1 MLIHG
6 LVLAYTNDFN
16 SFLFPLGHC
25 KPATL
30 PFFLSL
36 EKNPAS
42 YCLGLL
48 PLLFLDFCI
57 TFWSQLKC
65 HVLTI
70 LARTVT
76 LLLHQLLPLC
86 SITLFYFLL
95 KFYLEFFFNWVRGG
109 ERCICMFTVCPPS
122 PAECRQGLDCLVP
135 YSRARVNNQTMCF
148 PYLETHWMLQRLS
161 DYITD
166 TFYIFL

>member
-1 MLIHG
+1 M
-6 LVLAYTNDFN
+6 TSSPF
-16 SFLFPLGHC
+16 FFPLVAVNRQPC
-25 KPATL
+25 
-30 PFFLSL
+30 PFFCPWK
-36 EKNPAS
+36 KNPAC

-48 PLLFLDFCI
+48 PMLFLDFCI

-86 SITLFYFLL
+86 SVTLFYFLL
-95 KFYLEFFFNWVRGG
+95 KFYFEFFFNWGRGG
-109 ERCICMFTVCPPS
+109 ESCIYMFTVCPPS

-135 YSRARVNNQTMCF
+135 YSRARVKNQTMCF
-148 PYLETHWMLQRLS
+148 PYLETHWTLQRLS

-166 TFYIFL
+166 TFFSNLKILKISFIL